1 VLDVFA
7 AQRVCAEYICIVIS
21 TASTKRTAL
30 LLILPWTLTL
40 LVFWAYPLV
49 YALYLSFTKYKT
61 LTTDTIWIGFDN
73 YKQLFSDEA
82 FKQSLLNTFIF
93 VIGTIPLT
101 MIFALFG
108 AALLSRI
115 KKLQYFFQ
123 SALFLPSVTSLVVIA
138 LIFTNLYSSGGYINT
153 LLKLIGLPHSEKGW
167 LLEPSTALPAVM
179 AMDVWVSV
187 GYYAVL
193 FVAAIQNISKDL
205 YEVADLE
212 GASAWQQFWKITLPS
227 IKPTI
232 LFALVLNTIKSF
244 QVFTEIYVLTKG
256 GPLGR
261 TSTLV
266 YSVYQNAFER
276 ADGMGYACAV
286 AYVLFFIIAIFS
298 AVEFRMLRER

>member
-1 VLDVFA
+1 MIA
-7 AQRVCAEYICIVIS
+7 
-21 TASTKRTAL
+21 TAHTRRTAFWL
-30 LLILPWTLTL
+30 LSPWLLTL

-73 YKQLFSDEA
+73 YKHLFSDEA
-82 FKQSLLNTFIF
+82 FKQSLLNTITF

-101 MIFALFG
+101 MALALI
-108 AALLSRI
+108 AAAMLVRV

-123 SALFLPSVTSLVVIA
+123 SVLFLPSVTSLVVIS

-153 LLKLIGLPHSEKGW
+153 LLKMTGLPYSAQGW
-167 LLEPSTALPAVM
+167 LLNPATAMPAVM
-179 AMDVWVSV
+179 TMDIWISI

-193 FVAAIQNISKDL
+193 FVAAIENIPKDY

-212 GASAWQQFWKITLPS
+212 GASASQQFWRITLPS
-227 IKPTI
+227 IKPTL

-266 YSVYQNAFER
+266 YSVYQNAFEK

-298 AVEFRMLRER
+298 AVEFRMLKEK